1 MFFFGA
7 HMRCTWLYPLNPD
20 VTLDETKL
28 RCIDIYIGPNLIFVE
43 IMEFNPHNFYLE
55 VDEEDYVD

>member
-1 MFFFGA
+1 
-7 HMRCTWLYPLNPD
+7 